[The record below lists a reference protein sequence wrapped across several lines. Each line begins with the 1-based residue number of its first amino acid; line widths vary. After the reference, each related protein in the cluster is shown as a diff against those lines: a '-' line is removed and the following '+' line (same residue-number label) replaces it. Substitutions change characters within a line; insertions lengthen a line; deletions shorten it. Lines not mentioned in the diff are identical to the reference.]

1 MNQDLNLLN
10 GVVSSN
16 DGTSIENNEIYEN
29 LGNFSARIKSIN
41 AFGDLEIEFNET
53 LSVVGFNL
61 SNFNASNTDI
71 KLLPFINQNSNQ
83 KINLTNYA
91 FTW

>member
-1 MNQDLNLLN
+1 MGGLLLALS
-10 GVVSSN
+10 GF
-16 DGTSIENNEIYEN
+16 NEK

-71 KLLPFINQNSNQ
+71 KFDLS
-83 KINLTNYA
+83 
-91 FTW
+91 